1 MKVLVTGGLGFIG
14 SNFIKYLLKE
24 GLSDY
29 KVCNID
35 SMSFGSN
42 ASNLSDYENN
52 PRYSFIK
59 GDINDISILDKIF
72 DIDIIVNIAAETH
85 VDRSIS
91 DPRPFIHSNYHG
103 TFELLEYVRKKDIG
117 KYVQISTDEVYG
129 ESREGYSFKETDSIS
144 PNNPY
149 SASKAAADLLVK
161 SYCRTYGLN
170 AVITRCTNN
179 FGPNQFP
186 EKLVPKTI
194 ISILR
199 NVPIFIYGNGK
210 QIRDWIYVRSH
221 AKAIYVVMLKGKP
234 GDIYNISASNLMTNI
249 EMINRICWIVKQ
261 KTGKETEIKFTTDRP
276 GHDRRYSLDS
286 TKIKEELH
294 WRPDTDFDTALY
306 ETVSWYLGN
315 EAWWKPL
322 VNASILHPQ
331 PWKLGQRDNVTC
343 DGRKKYW

>member
-1 MKVLVTGGLGFIG
+1 MKILVTGGLGFIG
-14 SNFIKYLLKE
+14 SNFVKFLLTE
-24 GLSDY
+24 GPSDY
-29 KVCNID
+29 NIYNID
-35 SMSFGSN
+35 NMSFGSN
-42 ASNLSDYENN
+42 TSNLSDCQNN
-52 PRYSFIK
+52 PRYFFIK
-59 GDINDISILDKIF
+59 EDINNISILDKIS
-72 DIDIIVNIAAETH
+72 DIDIIVNMAAETH

-91 DPRPFIHSNYHG
+91 NPRPFIHTNYHG
-103 TFELLEYVRKKDIG
+103 TFELLEYTRKNDIG

-129 ESREGYSFKETDSIS
+129 ESREDYSFKETDSIG

-199 NVPIFIYGNGK
+199 NTPIFIYGDGK
-210 QIRDWIYVRSH
+210 QVRDWLYVKNH
-221 AKAIYVVMLKGKP
+221 VEAIYLVVRKGKS
-234 GDIYNISASNLMTNI
+234 GEVYNISASNLLTNVDI
-249 EMINRICWIVKQ
+249 INRICWIVKQ
-261 KTGKETEIKFTTDRP
+261 KTGKETEIKFSTDRP

-286 TKIKEELH
+286 TKIKEELG
-294 WRPDTDFDTALY
+294 WRPDIDFDTALY
-306 ETVSWYLGN
+306 QTVSWYLEN
-315 EAWWKPL
+315 EAWWTPL

-331 PWKLGQRDNVTC
+331 PWKLDWN
-343 DGRKKYW
+343 K